1 MPEPLGPGELPPHAF
16 VPGKTARHPE
26 ALFDRLKEGVNSS
39 LPPEAMQQTAAWQAG
54 LLFFR
59 EGYFWECH
67 EVLEAVWMA
76 LPEGTPEREVTQAL
90 IQLANARLKLRM
102 ARPRAALRLC
112 DMVLAHLAR
121 CDGAQAILGLSLVNL
136 RAEVETTRQAG
147 ESAY

>member
-1 MPEPLGPGELPPHAF
+1 LPEPLGPGDLPPHAY

-26 ALFDRLKEGVNSS
+26 ALFDRLKEGVSPS
-39 LPPEAMQQTAAWQAG
+39 LPPEAMTQTAAWQAG

-67 EVLEAVWMA
+67 EVLEAAWMA
-76 LPEGTPEREVTQAL
+76 LPEGAPEREVTQAL

-102 ARPRAALRLC
+102 SRPRAALRLC

-121 CDGAQAILGLSLVNL
+121 CDGAQAILGLSLADL

-147 ESAY
+147 ESAN